1 MHPRIVLSTRKM
13 VNLHDGPDGDYVMV
27 GSGTVVEVNEIGN
40 ILGEVCNN
48 RGTILIKGQMVNVA
62 HYSEIRYNVYNLTM
76 KLLEEWV
83 LHGNKDIILIA
94 KGNEKLY
101 FDIKLKTKRGVMY
114 YILLSVSLHL
124 RKLPLSRYD

>member
-48 RGTILIKGQMVNVA
+48 HGIILIKG
-62 HYSEIRYNVYNLTM
+62 
-76 KLLEEWV
+76 
-83 LHGNKDIILIA
+83 
-94 KGNEKLY
+94 
-101 FDIKLKTKRGVMY
+101 
-114 YILLSVSLHL
+114 
-124 RKLPLSRYD
+124 